1 MQNSI
6 IRWCF
11 GGNPTGVYYTNIK
24 KPVETE
30 EE

>member
-1 MQNSI
+1 MKMQS
-6 IRWCF
+6 F
-11 GGNPTGVYYTNIK
+11 AGASEGNPTGVYYTNIK